1 MSGYLLREPVT
12 VARTGDTVT
21 ATLPVRADEPVFAGH
36 YPHFP
41 VLPGVCVVE
50 SVHRAAAATLPE
62 PGLVL
67 AAIDTA
73 RFLGPVHPGDDLT
86 AELSWSADG
95 DAWCC
100 RARASTAGGRVATV
114 RLRYRAAP
122 PAPEPAATLARAE
135 PGTSLDLDGITALL
149 PHRPPMLLLDGV
161 TDLVTGTR
169 LTATRTAVAGEPW
182 GPALLVESW
191 CQAAGVLAL
200 HGEGPDPGRV
210 LLLGAV
216 HGAELAGAV
225 APGDVVEHRIT
236 RSRADPGS
244 AVLTGVSVVDG
255 RMVLLVRRVV
265 VAVRVG
271 AELGGT

>member
-1 MSGYLLREPVT
+1 MTGYLLREPVT
-12 VARTGDTVT
+12 VTRAGDTVT
-21 ATLPVRADEPVFAGH
+21 ATLAVRAGEPVFAGH

-50 SVHRAAAATLPE
+50 SVHRAATGTLPE

-67 AAIDTA
+67 DAVDTA
-73 RFLGPVHPGDDLT
+73 RFLGPVRPGDELT

-100 RARASTAGGRVATV
+100 RARAGTAGGRVATV
-114 RLRYRAAP
+114 RLRYRADR
-122 PAPEPAATLARAE
+122 PAPEPAKDIARD
-135 PGTSLDLDGITALL
+135 GIRLDLDGITALI
-149 PHRPPMLLLDGV
+149 PHRPPMLLLDEV
-161 TDLVTGTR
+161 TGLVTGQR

-182 GPALLVESW
+182 GPAPLVESW

-200 HGEGPDPGRV
+200 HGTEPAPGRV

-225 APGDVVEHRIT
+225 APGDVVEHRVT
-236 RSRADPGS
+236 LSRADPGS
-244 AVLTGVSVVDG
+244 AVLTGESVVDG
-255 RMVLLVRRVV
+255 RVVLLVRRVV
-265 VAVRVG
+265 VAVREREAADG
-271 AELGGT
+271 